1 MEHKIWAR
9 ISGRHQKKHMQ
20 QRIVL
25 GKRVWHWEKL
35 VGQTTEGNI
44 RKKNQNT
51 FLLWGIQ
58 TWHWQDT
65 PNMKRKSWAINK
77 KQCQTK
83 KRENNYTVS
92 DRHTWHWE
100 EQKINMK
107 HQSHSLQAFSIPRFG
122 HGTVDCSPASSHWE
136 IHGQDRFVQWLD
148 PAQ

>member
-9 ISGRHQKKHMQ
+9 ISGRHQKKTHATTY
-20 QRIVL
+20 R
-25 GKRVWHWEKL
+25 
-35 VGQTTEGNI
+35 VGQTRLALGKTSWANYRRQHQE
-44 RKKNQNT
+44 KNQNT